1 MGRKA
6 IANEDAVFRA
16 ADLLN
21 AAGRNVTAAAVRDS
35 IGGGGLST
43 IQSHIQKWRHKQDG
57 AVADSNLTSILPAPL
72 RDSIEQLRRDLK
84 TLENVLRVYH
94 KQESKERLKTQ
105 IEELHERLSA
115 KDKRIEE
122 LEDYIKV
129 LESERNSH
137 TSESVGR
144 AGNVSDKRG
153 ATKETRPETTK
164 TGNDVPKDDDGQGSL
179 F

>member
-6 IANEDAVFRA
+6 IASEEAVFRA
-16 ADLLN
+16 AEMLS
-21 AAGRNVTAAAVRDS
+21 AAGRNVTSAAVRDS

-43 IQSHIQKWRHKQDG
+43 IQSHIQNWRQKQDG
-57 AVADSNLTSILPAPL
+57 AVAAANLANTLPAPL
-72 RDSIEQLRRDLK
+72 RDSVEQLRRDLK

-94 KQESKERLKTQ
+94 QQESKEPLKTQ

-122 LEDYIKV
+122 LEDYIKG
-129 LESERNSH
+129 LESERNVDTLKSA
-137 TSESVGR
+137 GR
-144 AGNVSDKRG
+144 TGKVSDNPV
-153 ATKETRPETTK
+153 ATKETRPKSTK
-164 TGNDVPKDDDGQGSL
+164 TGNDAPKDDGDQGSL